1 VSPAPR
7 TARRAAR
14 VRGRA
19 PAPEGAAAARRA
31 REQSRLES
39 RALAAAEQVFARSGL
54 ETTSLTDLARATR
67 TTVRRL
73 TELFTSKERIFA
85 AVLVRHVEELEDR
98 IRRALARK
106 QGLRERLVALLWTRA
121 RAAAERRMFS
131 RLLLEGDPSVG
142 AEARRAHARLF
153 AQTRAELTEAV
164 SDGDARE
171 ELGAEFLAS
180 VVEAS
185 FRVYL
190 LERVLAREDEDPTES
205 EAATFVSHLL
215 DGIAPV

>member
-1 VSPAPR
+1 
-7 TARRAAR
+7 
-14 VRGRA
+14 
-19 PAPEGAAAARRA
+19 
-31 REQSRLES
+31 
-39 RALAAAEQVFARSGL
+39 
-54 ETTSLTDLARATR
+54 
-67 TTVRRL
+67 
-73 TELFTSKERIFA
+73 
-85 AVLVRHVEELEDR
+85 
-98 IRRALARK
+98 
-106 QGLRERLVALLWTRA
+106 
-121 RAAAERRMFS
+121 MFS